1 MFDYSGKIIVSIN
14 EWESTTKIEILRVQN
29 LRSMN
34 SHWVIKHRP
43 DKFLSEY
50 SLNSESY
57 TESLLSRS

>member
-34 SHWVIKHRP
+34 SHWVVKHRP
-43 DKFLSEY
+43 DKGIDSQV
-50 SLNSESY
+50 
-57 TESLLSRS
+57 